1 MDRKKGH
8 HSVKKTLAVLLMLW
22 FALGP
27 ASVFA
32 ADTFTLS
39 LSAKEVRRGGEL
51 TLSGTVP
58 GETGGNVTVK
68 IVSPAQTVL
77 YVDAIPAVSGSYSAT
92 VGIPAGEDLAPL
104 GRYTVVAGSGSE
116 TKTDTFS
123 VVTGGG
129 TSGGRSSGVP
139 TPTVPT
145 PATDASGIPAGA
157 GQASGSTARPELAAD
172 GRYLVGSDTLAG
184 AAQQAGSGGAV
195 TIELPSAAGDTGTAL
210 ELPGQALSKIT
221 GEGMGLIITTGT
233 RTLEF
238 PAGAFA
244 LSGEASSRVRIVL
257 NAAWSAEAK
266 STVEQS
272 VRADSDYKPTGVVL
286 SVVVQVI
293 VGDQVKEIHQLDR
306 PATVS
311 IRLTPEQEKLI
322 SSEMAGVYYVNG
334 QGTEYVPGKLEGG
347 VFTFTAEH
355 FSYYAILE
363 YNKTFLD
370 LAGHWAE
377 QAVKALAAKH
387 IVTGVDAKHYAPNR
401 SITRAE
407 FVTLVMRT
415 VAEVKTANGEGNPPS
430 VGSESPFKDV
440 ASGRYYAESVAQ
452 AARLGIVS
460 GYNGAFRP
468 NDPIT
473 REEAVV
479 SLVRA
484 AETMNTAAVA
494 GGQKPPAFADA
505 QDISAWA
512 AKAVD
517 QAWSQGW
524 IQGDGSRF
532 NPRHDL
538 TRAEVA
544 VMLRRLL

>member
-1 MDRKKGH
+1 M
-8 HSVKKTLAVLLMLW
+8 KKTLAALLVLW

-58 GETGGNVTVK
+58 GETDGKVTVK

-77 YVDAIPAVSGSYSAT
+77 YVDAISAVRGSYSAT
-92 VGIPAGEDLAPL
+92 VGIPASEDLAPL
-104 GRYTVVAGSGSE
+104 GRYTVVAGSGGT

-129 TSGGRSSGVP
+129 SSGGGSGGGSTPSAP
-139 TPTVPT
+139 TPSVPA
-145 PATDASGIPAGA
+145 PATDASGIPEGA
-157 GQASGSTARPELAAD
+157 GQVRGSIARAELAAD
-172 GRYLVGSDTLAG
+172 GRYLVGSGKLAE
-184 AAQQAGSGGAV
+184 AAQQAGSGGTV
-195 TIELPSAAGDTGTAL
+195 TIELHSAAGEAGTAL
-210 ELPGQALSKIT
+210 ELPGQAISKL
-221 GEGMGLIITTGT
+221 GKEGKGLIITTAT
-233 RTLEF
+233 RTVEF

-272 VRADSDYKPTGVVL
+272 IRADADYKPTGVVL

-293 VGDQVKEIHQLDR
+293 VGDRVTEIHQLDR

-311 IRLTPEQEKLI
+311 IKLTPEQEKLI
-322 SSEMAGVYYVNG
+322 SSEMAGVYYVDG
-334 QGTEYVPGKLEGG
+334 RGAEYVPGKLEGG

-363 YNKTFLD
+363 YDKTFLD
-370 LAGHWAE
+370 LTGHWSE
-377 QAVKALAAKH
+377 QAVKTLAAKH
-387 IVTGVDAKHYAPNR
+387 IVTGVDARHYAPNR

-407 FVTLVMRT
+407 FVTLIMRT
-415 VAEVKTANGEGNPPS
+415 VAEVQA
-430 VGSESPFKDV
+430 VGGGSKSMDGGASASPFKDV
-440 ASGRYYAESVAQ
+440 AADRYYAQSVAQ

-460 GYNGAFRP
+460 GYDGAFRP

-484 AETMNTAAVA
+484 AEAETINAKVVA
-494 GGQKPPAFADA
+494 GGQKPPTFADA

-512 AKAVD
+512 SKAVD

-524 IQGDGSRF
+524 IQGDGHRF

>member
-8 HSVKKTLAVLLMLW
+8 HSVKKTLAALLVLW

-39 LSAKEVRRGGEL
+39 LSAKEVRRGSEL

-104 GRYTVVAGSGSE
+104 GRYTVVAGNGSE

-123 VVTGGG
+123 VVSGGG
-129 TSGGRSSGVP
+129 TSSGGSSGVP

-195 TIELPSAAGDTGTAL
+195 TIELPSAAGEAGTAL

-233 RTLEF
+233 RTVEF
-238 PAGAFA
+238 SAGAFA
-244 LSGEASSRVRIVL
+244 LSGETSSRVRIVL

-311 IRLTPEQEKLI
+311 IRLTSEQEKLI

-334 QGTEYVPGKLEGG
+334 QGAEYVPGKLGGG

-387 IVTGVDAKHYAPNR
+387 IVTGVDARHYAPNR

-415 VAEVKTANGEGNPPS
+415 VAEVQTASGEGTPSS
-430 VGSESPFKDV
+430 VGSEGLFKDV
-440 ASGRYYAESVAQ
+440 APGRYYAEAVAQ

-494 GGQKPPAFADA
+494 GGQKPPVFADA

-512 AKAVD
+512 VKAVD

-544 VMLRRLL
+544 AMLRRLL

>member
-1 MDRKKGH
+1 M
-8 HSVKKTLAVLLMLW
+8 KKTLAALLVLW

-77 YVDAIPAVSGSYSAT
+77 YVDVIPAVSGSYSAK

-116 TKTDTFS
+116 TQTDTFS
-123 VVTGGG
+123 VVAGGG
-129 TSGGRSSGVP
+129 TSGGGSNASP
-139 TPTVPT
+139 TPTPQA
-145 PATDASGIPAGA
+145 PPTDASGIPAGA

-172 GRYLVGSDTLAG
+172 GRYLVGSDTLAK

-195 TIELPSAAGDTGTAL
+195 TIELPSAAVEAGNAL
-210 ELPGQALSKIT
+210 ELPGQALSKLT
-221 GEGMGLIITTGT
+221 GEGKGLIITTGT
-233 RTLEF
+233 RTVQF

-257 NAAWSAEAK
+257 NAAWSSEAK
-266 STVEQS
+266 TTVEQS
-272 VRADSDYKPTGVVL
+272 VRADADYKPTGIVL

-311 IRLTPEQEKLI
+311 IRLTPEQAKLI
-322 SSEMAGVYYVNG
+322 SSELAGVYYVDG
-334 QGTEYVPGKLEGG
+334 QGAEYVPGKLEGG

-370 LAGHWAE
+370 LTGHWAE

-387 IVTGVDAKHYAPNR
+387 IVTGVDPKHYAPNR

-415 VAEVKTANGEGNPPS
+415 VAEVQAAGGEGKAAS
-430 VGSESPFKDV
+430 GVGAASPFKDV
-440 ASGRYYAESVAQ
+440 AKDRYYAEAVAQ

>member
-1 MDRKKGH
+1 M
-8 HSVKKTLAVLLMLW
+8 KKTLAALLVLL
-22 FALGP
+22 FALAP
-27 ASVFA
+27 VSVLA
-32 ADTFTLS
+32 ADAFTLT
-39 LSAKEVRRGGEL
+39 LSSKEVRRGGEL
-51 TLSGTVP
+51 TLSGTVS
-58 GETGGNVTVK
+58 GEAGGGNVTIK

-77 YVDAIPAVSGSYSAT
+77 YVDVIPAVSGSYSAA
-92 VGIPAGEDLAPL
+92 VGIPASEDLAPL
-104 GRYTVVAGSGSE
+104 GRYTVIAGSGSE

-129 TSGGRSSGVP
+129 TPGGGSIVSPAP
-139 TPTVPT
+139 TPQAPS
-145 PATDASGIPAGA
+145 ADASGIPAGA
-157 GQASGSTARPELAAD
+157 GQASGSTARPDLAAD
-172 GRYLVGSDTLAG
+172 GRYLVGSGTLAA
-184 AAQQAGSGGAV
+184 AAQQAGSDGTV
-195 TIELPSAAGDTGTAL
+195 TIELPSASGEAGTAL
-210 ELPGQALSKIT
+210 ELPGRALSKLT
-221 GEGMGLIITTGT
+221 GEGQGLIITTGS
-233 RTLEF
+233 RTVEF

-266 STVEQS
+266 TTVEQS

-286 SVVVQVI
+286 SVVVQII

-311 IRLTPEQEKLI
+311 IQLTPEQEKLI
-322 SSEMAGVYYVNG
+322 SGDLAGVYYVNG
-334 QGTEYVPGKLEGG
+334 QGAEYVSGNLVDGI
-347 VFTFTAEH
+347 FTFTAEH

-370 LAGHWAE
+370 LSGHWAE
-377 QAVKALAAKH
+377 AAVKTLAAKH
-387 IVTGVDAKHYAPNR
+387 IVTGVDARHYAPNR

-407 FVTLVMRT
+407 FVTLVMRS
-415 VAEVKTANGEGNPPS
+415 VMEVQAADGGVSPAK
-430 VGSESPFKDV
+430 VGSASPFKDV
-440 ASGRYYAESVAQ
+440 ASDRYYAEAVAQ
-452 AARLGIVS
+452 AAQLGIVS

-468 NDPIT
+468 NELIT

-484 AETMNTAAVA
+484 AEIMNTAAVA

-512 AKAVD
+512 VKAVD

-524 IQGDGSRF
+524 IQGDGSNF

-544 VMLRRLL
+544 AMLRRLL